1 MPNFTLW
8 RGWPSD
14 AAAFRMGKDVK
25 RGLRIDPVE
34 DCDPQYSWLPI
45 WISAVIP
52 DTSVS
57 INVVTLRQSRLVP
70 ESVTV
75 CSLSH
80 SSIGRRNEYPANDGG
95 VNRHIT

>member
-8 RGWPSD
+8 RGWTSD

-45 WISAVIP
+45 WISGN
-52 DTSVS
+52 T
-57 INVVTLRQSRLVP
+57 
-70 ESVTV
+70 
-75 CSLSH
+75 
-80 SSIGRRNEYPANDGG
+80 
-95 VNRHIT
+95 